1 MSKMRDNSLAL
12 SALKDGFIASVLLVL
27 LAIFVLWWGTM
38 GVGYVAEEAPRA
50 GENEDNE
57 ASVFRSAGDALPR

>member
-12 SALKDGFIASVLLVL
+12 SALKDGFVACTLLVL
-27 LAIFVLWWGTM
+27 LALFVLWWGTM
-38 GVGYVAEEAPRA
+38 GVGYVAGETPRA

-57 ASVFRSAGDALPR
+57 ASVLRGAGNAAPR